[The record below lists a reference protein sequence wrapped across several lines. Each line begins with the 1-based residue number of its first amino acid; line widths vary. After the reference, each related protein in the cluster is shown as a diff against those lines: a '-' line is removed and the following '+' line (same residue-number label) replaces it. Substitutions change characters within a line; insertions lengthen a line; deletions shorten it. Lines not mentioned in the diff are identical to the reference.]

1 MEIFPGNNFQGSFQ
15 VANVSSDHPL
25 QKIIPLLVYLQYP
38 YCSFGPKL
46 LVNSRTALV
55 MYWVISILIPRKK
68 WISSKKVLIIW
79 MSNQSDENDRSFVQI
94 RKIIFIQNKVWN
106 VPSDKN
112 ENLPLTTS
120 PAIKIRK
127 IIFSICSFQ
136 FFRFLIFYFSI
147 FFLFSVEWKAK

>member
-1 MEIFPGNNFQGSFQ
+1 
-15 VANVSSDHPL
+15 
-25 QKIIPLLVYLQYP
+25 
-38 YCSFGPKL
+38 
-46 LVNSRTALV
+46 
-55 MYWVISILIPRKK
+55 
-68 WISSKKVLIIW
+68 